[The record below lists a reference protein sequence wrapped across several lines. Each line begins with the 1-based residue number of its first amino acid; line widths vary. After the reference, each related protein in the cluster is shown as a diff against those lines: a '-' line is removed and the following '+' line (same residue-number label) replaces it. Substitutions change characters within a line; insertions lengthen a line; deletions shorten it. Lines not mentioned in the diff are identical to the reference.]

1 MATTAPR
8 PDDRYEQ
15 APVACFSVGRDG
27 TIHRANR
34 AAARLLGVDK
44 AELQGGWLAAFVDP
58 HALPAFREFLARAF
72 ADASPGDAGS
82 AYLTG
87 EWRLRRAGQATAID
101 VLVAADRNGSLC
113 ELAVT
118 DISALKDVQNRLREN
133 KDDLNRAQAL
143 AHIGNWRLSVGSGT
157 ETWSDETY
165 RIFGVPQGSLRA
177 NDTFFDCI
185 HPDDRDHVRQ
195 KWMEALQ
202 GAPYDIDHR
211 IVVDGAV
218 KWVRERASL
227 EFDAQGQ
234 LSGGFGVTEDITE
247 RKLLLEDIRRRD
259 QCQRALLD
267 NIPCLAWMKDE
278 QCRFV
283 AVNTPFANTFG
294 YTSPDELVG
303 QNDFAIAPPEMAET
317 YRASDQEVMDRCVST
332 RVEEIIETGNGRR
345 WFETYKSPVILD
357 GRIIGTA
364 GFAHDI
370 TERRQADAALQAA
383 KAEAERANRA
393 KSRFLAA
400 ASHDL
405 RQPLA
410 ALVLYVDVLK
420 GRIGHSE
427 GPLLRNISS
436 CVSSLN
442 ELLTDLLDLSKL
454 DAGVVVPD
462 IVDFPIADVLANLI
476 AVHAPEAQLKGLRLR
491 WRPSRFVA
499 HTDPVLFQRLLGN
512 LIANAIRYTEHGGVL
527 VACRR
532 RQGRY
537 RIEVWDTGIG
547 IPEDK
552 SSEIF
557 EEFRQLGHD
566 ERNRGSGL
574 GLAIVARTARLLGL
588 QIDVRSRLGRGS
600 LFAVD
605 VPAGKAR
612 KMPTRR
618 TAKRRP
624 LRIGLVDDNPDVLT
638 AMSCS
643 LEAMGHT
650 VVAAASGD
658 ELLGMLGRKAP
669 DVVVSDYRLPGGQTG
684 FDVVAAARQAFG
696 ADLPALIVTGDTDPA
711 VMRSMADRGIVVQ
724 HKPLQLEQ
732 LKTCLATLTTP
743 RPNRATREIKP

>member
-8 PDDRYEQ
+8 ADDRYEL

-34 AAARLLGVDK
+34 AAARLLGVDE
-44 AELQGGWLAAFVDP
+44 AELQGGWLAAFIDP
-58 HALPAFREFLARAF
+58 HALPAFRELLARSF
-72 ADASPGDAGS
+72 ADNPPDARRN
-82 AYLTG
+82 APLTG
-87 EWRLRRAGQATAID
+87 ESRLRPAGQTTAIE
-101 VLVAADRNGSLC
+101 VLIAAERNGALC

-118 DISALKDVQNRLREN
+118 DISALKEMLNRLHEQ

-143 AHIGNWRLSVGSGT
+143 AHIGNWRLSVKSGT

-165 RIFGVPQGSLRA
+165 RIFGVPRGSSRA

-185 HPDDRDHVRQ
+185 HPDDRDYVRQ

-278 QCRFV
+278 QRRFV

-303 QNDFAIAPPEMAET
+303 RDDSAIAPPDLAEG
-317 YRASDQEVMDRCVST
+317 YRAKDLEVMERGVST
-332 RVEEIIETGNGRR
+332 RVEEIIETGGGRR
-345 WFETYKSPVILD
+345 WFETYKSPVFLD

-370 TERRQADAALQAA
+370 TERRQADAALQVATT
-383 KAEAERANRA
+383 EAERANRA

-420 GRIGHSE
+420 SRLGHSE
-427 GPLLRNISS
+427 GALLNNISS

-462 IVDFPIADVLANLI
+462 IVDFRVADVLESLI

-491 WRPSRFVA
+491 WRPSRQVM
-499 HTDPVLFQRLLGN
+499 HTDPVLLQRLLGN
-512 LIANAIRYTEHGGVL
+512 LIANAIRYTERGGVF

-532 RQGRY
+532 RPGSC

-547 IPEDK
+547 IPADK
-552 SSEIF
+552 TDEIF

-588 QIDVRSRLGRGS
+588 RIDVRSRPGRGS
-600 LFAVD
+600 MFAVD
-605 VPAGKAR
+605 VPSGKAR
-612 KMPTRR
+612 KTPARR
-618 TAKRRP
+618 PPKQRP
-624 LRIGLVDDNPDVLT
+624 LRIGLVEDNPNVLN
-638 AMSCS
+638 AMTCS

-650 VVAAASGD
+650 VVAAVSGD
-658 ELLGMLGRKAP
+658 ELLGMLGRTAP
-669 DVVVSDYRLPGGQTG
+669 DVVVSDYRLPGDKTG
-684 FDVVAAARQAFG
+684 FDVIAAARQAFG
-696 ADLPALIVTGDTDPA
+696 ADLPALIITGDTDPA
-711 VMRSMADRGIVVQ
+711 VMRSMADRGIAVQ
-724 HKPLQLEQ
+724 HKPLQLEE
-732 LKTCLATLTTP
+732 LKTCLATLTTR
-743 RPNRATREIKP
+743 RPKHAKREIKP